1 MRVLLISHTCQSQT
15 EGQPKAERL
24 ALCEGLEL
32 CVLTPDRWLHYGKWR
47 SSESSPNPGYRFEAG
62 KVAWPWAGPAQFYL
76 HWYPQLSK
84 LIEEFQPD
92 IIDLWEE
99 PWGLISVQVCQLRNR
114 CFPKVKILSET
125 EQNLDKR
132 LPFPF
137 ESFRR
142 YTLNNTDFAVGR
154 NQESLNVLRSKGY
167 SKATQV
173 VPNAVDAKLFTSLDR
188 KMCRQKLPFD
198 GFVLGYVGRLVEEK
212 GLLDMIEALP
222 FCPEDVNL
230 IFIGEGSFK
239 AQMERRA
246 CELGK
251 RRQIHFLP
259 AQPLK
264 ALPEFMNAFDALVLA
279 SRTTPRWK
287 EQFGRVIIEAHACGV
302 PVIGSDSGAI
312 PEVIGKGGLIVPE
325 RNPEALAAAIRQL
338 YHDADLRS
346 RLGAQGRLQVEEKYT
361 WECVAQQMH
370 QIYQE
375 MIQ

>member
-1 MRVLLISHTCQSQT
+1 MRVLLISHTCQSRT

-24 ALCEGLEL
+24 ALIEGLEL

-47 SSESSPNPGYRFEAG
+47 ASESSPNPGYRLEAG

-84 LIEEFQPD
+84 LIKEFQPD

-99 PWGLISVQVCQLRNR
+99 PWGLISVQVCFLRNS

-125 EQNLDKR
+125 EQNLNKH

-142 YTLNNTDFAVGR
+142 YTLNNSDFAVGR
-154 NQESLNVLRSKGY
+154 NRESLAALSSNGY
-167 SKATQV
+167 RGPSQI
-173 VPNAVDAKLFTSLDR
+173 VPNAVDEKLFTILDR
-188 KMCRQKLPFD
+188 DDCRKKLPCK
-198 GFVLGYVGRLVEEK
+198 GFILGYVGRLVPEK
-212 GLLDMIEALP
+212 GLMDMIEALP
-222 FCPEDVNL
+222 LCPDDVQMV
-230 IFIGEGSFK
+230 FVGSGPLK
-239 AQMERRA
+239 EEIERRA
-246 CELGK
+246 AGLNK
-251 RRQIHFLP
+251 SKQVHFLP
-259 AQPLK
+259 AQPLE
-264 ALPEFMNAFDALVLA
+264 ALPQIMNAFDALVLA

-312 PEVIGKGGLIVPE
+312 PEVVGKGGLIVQE
-325 RNPEALAAAIRQL
+325 RNPVALSVAIRQL
-338 YHDADLRS
+338 HLDANKKNTLGLIGRS
-346 RLGAQGRLQVEEKYT
+346 QVEENYT
-361 WECVAQQMH
+361 WDRVARQMH
-370 QIYQE
+370 KIYQE